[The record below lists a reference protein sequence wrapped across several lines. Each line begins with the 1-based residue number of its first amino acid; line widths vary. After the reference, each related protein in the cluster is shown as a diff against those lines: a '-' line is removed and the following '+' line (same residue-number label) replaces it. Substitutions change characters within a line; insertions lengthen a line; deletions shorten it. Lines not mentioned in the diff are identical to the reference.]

1 MGTSRISSSSD
12 DGEDEG
18 HASRLASVAIDSA
31 AVVLNASSSAPSLRN
46 GRGKLS
52 SDQLVEAENQSKE
65 TSGLKLYQIR
75 LQDLLYKHL
84 DKTVGET
91 FAAQPLLA
99 TEQPIECHENGL
111 DEVEKDVDIRLF
123 SRAPPGIVIKRPEKN
138 LKGTKRVKPNL
149 KRGYSIDDEDS
160 EEHLVRLQ
168 AAAID
173 GETIRAEAK
182 HAMAKAL
189 ATSQV
194 SAEVAEKAA
203 KREEERVAALK
214 RERGEEWLPAI
225 AAQLGLPL
233 KSTKVRQDPQQLE
246 LLKQN
251 NMQTT

>member
-1 MGTSRISSSSD
+1 MGSSRISSSSD

-31 AVVLNASSSAPSLRN
+31 AVVLNASSSAPSLRH

-99 TEQPIECHENGL
+99 TEQTIECHENGL

-123 SRAPPGIVIKRPEKN
+123 SRAPPGIVIKRP
-138 LKGTKRVKPNL
+138 GTN
-149 KRGYSIDDEDS
+149 
-160 EEHLVRLQ
+160 
-168 AAAID
+168 
-173 GETIRAEAK
+173 
-182 HAMAKAL
+182 
-189 ATSQV
+189 
-194 SAEVAEKAA
+194 SAS
-203 KREEERVAALK
+203 LF
-214 RERGEEWLPAI
+214 
-225 AAQLGLPL
+225 
-233 KSTKVRQDPQQLE
+233 
-246 LLKQN
+246 
-251 NMQTT
+251 